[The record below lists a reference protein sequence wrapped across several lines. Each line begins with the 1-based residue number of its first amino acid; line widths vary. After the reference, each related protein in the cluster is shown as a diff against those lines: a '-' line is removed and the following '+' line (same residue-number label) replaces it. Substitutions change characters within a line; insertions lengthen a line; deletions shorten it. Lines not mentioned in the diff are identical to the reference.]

1 MGGAVKQARVDPRDL
16 IGGAILIGIGL
27 LAMVVASEYPFGTA
41 RRMGPGYFP
50 MVLGGITTFLGLA
63 IVIKGF
69 IPAWRDEGVGSPPNF
84 RNIIGISAA
93 VAGFVIIGGRFGL
106 IPGILVLVIVAG
118 LVDRGNS
125 LRTVLL
131 LAATVVAMGVV
142 IFRWGLGIIFPLFD
156 WPV

>member
-1 MGGAVKQARVDPRDL
+1 MKHASVDPRDL

-27 LAMVVASEYPFGTA
+27 LALVFASEYPFGNA

-50 MVLGGITTFLGLA
+50 MVLGGLTTLLGVA

-69 IPAWRDEGVGSPPNF
+69 VPAWRDEGVVSPPSL

-93 VAGFVIIGGRFGL
+93 VAGFVIVGGRFGL
-106 IPGILVLVIVAG
+106 IPGILVLVIGAG

-125 LRTVLL
+125 LRTVVL
-131 LAATVVAMGVV
+131 LAAFVVILGVV

-156 WPV
+156 WPY